1 MKRNFL
7 SILCFLSLAVLFSS
21 SSCNDKRNPNPIPI
35 CAVNFVIYLDS
46 FDQDLSIGN
55 VKTFNDKRGY
65 TGCFGSSQ
73 YKGGVVV
80 YRFADDEFFAYD
92 MACPVDHFYGCMV
105 IEFSDMARVAP
116 LEFECLCCKA
126 KFNILDGYPKGSGN
140 RYPMRKYKVTKE
152 RDRQFRVQN

>member
-1 MKRNFL
+1 M
-7 SILCFLSLAVLFSS
+7 
-21 SSCNDKRNPNPIPI
+21 
-35 CAVNFVIYLDS
+35 
-46 FDQDLSIGN
+46 
-55 VKTFNDKRGY
+55 
-65 TGCFGSSQ
+65 
-73 YKGGVVV
+73 V